1 LGIKLFKKGEAMM
14 AEENI
19 SEVATGAAV
28 NNSNQAPAKT
38 YTQEEV
44 DALMARTRSSLEKK
58 LLKPY
63 EDLGDPA
70 ELREVLKQHQQR
82 QQEQQ
87 LKRGEFEKTL
97 QEIVS
102 KKDAEISKRDAVIKD
117 YKINTPLVSAAARY
131 NAVNAEQVRTLLVP
145 NVRINDEGMVEVVD
159 SKGSVRYT
167 DRGEPLA
174 VEDLVR
180 EFLDANPHFKS
191 ATPAT
196 TNTKTN
202 IASRGQG
209 PIDVTKLNMRDPADR
224 ARYKE
229 IRKAQGIA

>member
-1 LGIKLFKKGEAMM
+1 MM
-14 AEENI
+14 ADTENI

-28 NNSNQAPAKT
+28 NNSNQAQAKT

-44 DALMARTRSSLEKK
+44 DAMMARTRQSLEKK
-58 LLKPY
+58 LLKPF
-63 EDLGDPA
+63 EDLGDPN

-102 KKDAEISKRDAVIKD
+102 KKDAEIQKRDLIIKD
-117 YKINTPLVSAAARY
+117 YKINTPLISAASKF
-131 NAVNAEQVRTLLVP
+131 NAVNAEQVKALLA
-145 NVRINDEGMVEVVD
+145 NQVRLNDEGEVEVVD
-159 SKGSVRYT
+159 VKGSVRYS
-167 DRGEPLA
+167 DKGSA
-174 VEDLVR
+174 WGVEDLVR
-180 EFLDANPHFKS
+180 DFLDANPHFKQ

-196 TNTKTN
+196 VNSKSTIT
-202 IASRGQG
+202 ASVAKL
-209 PIDVTKLNMRDPADR
+209 DVTKLNMNNAEDR

-229 IRKAQGIA
+229 YRKSQGLN